1 MAFSCTPLTLCNIR
15 RPRKLVK
22 MLLYRA
28 CLPQYCGTFGYYYG
42 VAQEEEDFDGGM
54 VKATVVLLASKAQ
67 LGLLLPLQLL
77 Q

>member
-1 MAFSCTPLTLCNIR
+1 
-15 RPRKLVK
+15 

>member
-1 MAFSCTPLTLCNIR
+1 
-15 RPRKLVK
+15 
-22 MLLYRA
+22 MLA
-28 CLPQYCGTFGYYYG
+28 CPNTAALLATTI
-42 VAQEEEDFDGGM
+42 AQEEEDFDGGM